1 VSAAVAKIRRASI
14 ATAEL
19 APWRAGVPAPE
30 DVLAGPVEME
40 IAVLWRSA
48 DGRSANGLF
57 TSAPSRLRVVHPLD
71 QTLVVL
77 KGAVTY
83 TEEGG
88 GPLALGPGEA
98 LVIAA
103 GARYVVEVTE
113 PVEVFWTMTSPAGP
127 IEFLD

>member
-1 VSAAVAKIRRASI
+1 VSAAGQIRRVNA
-14 ATAEL
+14 ATADF
-19 APWRAGVPAPE
+19 APWEAGRPAPE
-30 DVLAGPVEME
+30 DVLAGPVDMDN
-40 IAVLWRSA
+40 AVLWRSA
-48 DGRSANGLF
+48 DGCSANGLF
-57 TSAPSRLRVVHPLD
+57 TSRPSRLRVVHPLD

-88 GPLALGPGEA
+88 EPLAMSPGDA

-113 PVEVFWTMTSPAGP
+113 PVELFWTMTSRDGP

>member
-1 VSAAVAKIRRASI
+1 VSAAHKIRRATV

-19 APWRAGVPAPE
+19 APWEAGRPAPE
-30 DVLAGPVEME
+30 DVLVGPVDMDN
-40 IAVLWRSA
+40 AVLWRSA

-57 TSAPSRLRVVHPLD
+57 TSRPSRLRVVHPLD

-88 GPLALGPGEA
+88 EPLAMVPGDA
-98 LVIAA
+98 LVIEE

-113 PVEVFWTMTSPAGP
+113 PVELFWTMTSQSGP